1 MAKDLLD
8 RICNLP
14 HSVIFT
20 CFPTCA
26 VVKEHPEPSNPA
38 PVKSKSR
45 RFIALPSLV
54 KATFP
59 FPFVNGGPDWVR
71 TSDPALIKRVL

>member
-45 RFIALPSLV
+45 RFSC
-54 KATFP
+54 
-59 FPFVNGGPDWVR
+59 
-71 TSDPALIKRVL
+71 PALSRQGHLSFSCREWWA